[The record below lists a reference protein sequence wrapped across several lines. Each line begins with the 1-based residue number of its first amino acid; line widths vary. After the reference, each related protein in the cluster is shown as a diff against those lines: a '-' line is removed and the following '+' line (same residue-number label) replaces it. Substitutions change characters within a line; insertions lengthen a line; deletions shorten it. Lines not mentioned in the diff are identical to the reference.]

1 MRASMLAYLVS
12 RNAGSA
18 DAVQQLKVNDCL
30 RCLLHTSAA
39 YHSNITPSTH

>member
-12 RNAGSA
+12 RNAGS
-18 DAVQQLKVNDCL
+18 VQQLKVNDCL

-39 YHSNITPSTH
+39 YHSNITPSRH